1 MVQRLSVSSMPCSS
15 SLKPSAASPITS
27 GSLHLRSRKERAG
40 VAVSPELDD
49 TEKMAMTYSRL
60 RSRLLVWFS
69 FWALLLC
76 LLGLLTVT
84 QLRATTVTLESVYR
98 NQVLCQVQLREVADV
113 FRHKIPNVISRFEF
127 AQVDAPV
134 ALAQIAEA
142 QKLAALN
149 WQHYRGTAL
158 VDAEK
163 RLVAQAEPLLQRAD
177 AAASDAGRLIADGHA
192 SDLAA
197 WMRINPTGTV
207 EPLGSV
213 IDQLFAIQQIVA
225 AEDLH
230 RAQSAQRNVLSAV
243 LLLIVVSCG
252 VGGAA
257 TWGMVVQHTAAAVKS
272 EKALQRMNAFYTALS
287 RTNQLI
293 VRSQDEET
301 LLRGLCSICTET
313 GHARITAVFRLNGQ
327 QATRLAVAG
336 QAADFFDAHPETW
349 DIHSPE
355 YRQSVTAIAL
365 TTGRRGVGKMARSH
379 DGMPLWRETA
389 QAHGIRSIAAL
400 PLRRGGKVCGTLSLY
415 AGEADFFD
423 EALLHLLDE
432 MAADVSFALDNL
444 DREAAR
450 LRLENQTQLDLARF
464 QSLFRAA
471 PVASL
476 ITSLDNLKV
485 LEINDVMCQRYGL
498 VRHEIV
504 GTRLQRLGAFMVEED
519 ARVYGEHIARDGRVC
534 NMEARVRMA
543 SGERAVFII
552 NAETISYDGQACV
565 MAMALDVTELRAAEM
580 ARQAQATAE
589 AANREKTAFL
599 SRMSHELRTPLN
611 AMLGFTQLMQRD
623 GLSRRMPQDVER
635 LEHIRQAGWHLLS
648 LLDDVMDVSRIESGQ
663 VSVQRDALPL
673 AGVIEEA
680 VRLCMPAAQANG
692 IDVAVA
698 HGSNG
703 QVGVFA
709 DALRLRQVFV
719 NLLSNAVKYNRPGGS
734 VRVRIRTT
742 DEQVVVE
749 VADTGL
755 GMSDDQLLQL
765 YEPFNRLGRERGGI
779 EGTGLGLALS
789 RQLVGLMGGGLV
801 IESRLGVGTTA
812 RVTLPMAHLAATS
825 TGTSAARPALLR
837 TGEPHG
843 TVLYIE
849 DNDINVMLIEEM
861 LSGWPGVRLLHAR
874 DGQTGIEQASQLQP
888 DLILLDMHLP
898 DIDGPEIL
906 RRLRAMATTAELR
919 VIALSANAA
928 PDDVDRMLAWGAAD
942 YWTKPVDMST
952 FLDDVAHHLGETVSE
967 G

>member
-1 MVQRLSVSSMPCSS
+1 
-15 SLKPSAASPITS
+15 
-27 GSLHLRSRKERAG
+27 
-40 VAVSPELDD
+40 
-49 TEKMAMTYSRL
+49 MTHSRL

-69 FWALLLC
+69 FWVLLFC

-84 QLRATTVTLESVYR
+84 QLRATTDTLESVYQNR
-98 NQVLCQVQLREVADV
+98 VLCQAQLREVAAA
-113 FRHKIPNVISRFEF
+113 FRRKIPDAISRFE
-127 AQVDAPV
+127 ATQIDAPA
-134 ALAQIAEA
+134 ALAQIVEA
-142 QKLAALN
+142 QQLAALN

-163 RLVAQAEPLLQRAD
+163 HLVTQAEPLLRRAD
-177 AAASDAGRLIADGHA
+177 AAATDAGRLIAGGQK

-197 WMRINPTGTV
+197 WLRANQTDPFD
-207 EPLGSV
+207 PLGGV
-213 IDQLFAIQQIVA
+213 IDQLFALQQTVA
-225 AEDLH
+225 ADELR
-230 RAQSAQRNVLSAV
+230 RAQDAQRNVLSAV

-257 TWGMVVQHTAAAVKS
+257 TWGMVVQHTASAVKS
-272 EKALQRMNAFYTALS
+272 ERALQRMNAFYTALS

-293 VRSQDEET
+293 VRARDEAT
-301 LLRGLCSICTET
+301 LLRELCNICTET
-313 GHARITAVFRLNGQ
+313 GHARITAVFRVDGQ
-327 QATRLAVAG
+327 QATRFAVGG
-336 QAADFFDAHPETW
+336 QAADFFDGLPTTW
-349 DIHSPE
+349 DIQSPE

-365 TTGRRGVGKMARSH
+365 ATGRRGVGKMTRSH
-379 DGMPLWRETA
+379 DGMPPWRETA

-432 MAADVSFALDNL
+432 MASDVSFALDNL

-450 LRLENQTQLDLARF
+450 LRLEAQTQLDLARF

-476 ITSLDNLKV
+476 ITSLDSLKV

-498 VRHEIV
+498 VRDDTV
-504 GTRLQRLGAFMVEED
+504 GTRLPRLGAFMVEED
-519 ARVYGEHIARDGRVC
+519 ARIYGEHIAREGRVR
-534 NMEARVRMA
+534 NMEARVCMA

-623 GLSRRMPQDVER
+623 DLSRRMPQDVER

-663 VSVQRDALPL
+663 ISVQRDALPL
-673 AGVIEEA
+673 ASVIEEA
-680 VRLCMPAAQANG
+680 VRLSTPAAQANG

-703 QVGVFA
+703 QVGVLA

-742 DEQVVVE
+742 DRQVVVE

-755 GMSDDQLLQL
+755 GMSDDQLLHL

-789 RQLVGLMGGGLV
+789 RQLVGLMGGELV

-812 RVTLPMAHLAATS
+812 RVTLPVAELGASAIARSATRAAPPR
-825 TGTSAARPALLR
+825 A
-837 TGEPHG
+837 GEPHG

-861 LSGWPGVRLLHAR
+861 LSGWADVRLVHAR
-874 DGQTGIEQASQLQP
+874 DGQTGIEQAEQLQP
-888 DLILLDMHLP
+888 DLILMDMHLP

-906 RRLRAMATTAELR
+906 QRLRAMPTTAELR

-928 PDDVDRMLAWGAAD
+928 PADVDRMLAGGAAD
-942 YWTKPVDMST
+942 YWTKPVDMTT
-952 FLDDVAHHLGETVSE
+952 FLDDVARHLGETVSE